1 MLERLSRLP
10 LIVLLM
16 VLGALAMYVPAAHA
30 AALRHFEVMRGFF
43 QSANLTLILAIMIGI
58 ATANRPIRHPVRAY
72 LLALVGAFLGLP
84 ALFALPMMAVVPQ
97 LGLLDGWMEMVSDF
111 TTTGMTLFP
120 EPAALPPSVHLWRA
134 LVAWLGGA
142 LILIAA
148 LALLAPMNLGG
159 FEVLAPAAAQGG
171 RSAPGGGR
179 GALSPREGRR
189 RLIRVSAIVLPVY
202 AGLSV
207 ALWAVL
213 VWLGDGPLVALIH
226 ALSTLSTSGI
236 SSVGGLQNA
245 AAGPAGEAAI
255 LLLLLP
261 ALSHRF
267 FLLRPGGDALSGLR
281 RDPELRLG
289 LALGLSVAG
298 VLFLRHW
305 LAGLQSLS
313 EGAGGGGGE
322 GLLQGLHALWGT
334 LFTVFSYLTTTG
346 FESASGHLARS
357 WAEMSAPGVILLGLA
372 LMGGGVAT
380 TAGGVK
386 LLRIFALQQAVSR
399 EMERVIFPSSVGG
412 DGGAAA
418 RRLRR
423 EGSAIAWIFFMM
435 LALMLAAV
443 TTLLSLNGVAFSD
456 ALVLAIAAL
465 TTTGPLVQSGGEGA
479 IALATLSGFSKLVV
493 SLSMVLGRL
502 EMLAI
507 IALLNRGFWRR

>member
-1 MLERLSRLP
+1 MLDRLSRLP

-16 VLGALAMYVPAAHA
+16 ALGALAMYVPAAHA
-30 AALRHFEVMRGFF
+30 AVLRHFEVMRGFF

-58 ATANRPIRHPVRAY
+58 ATANRPIRHPTRAY
-72 LLALVGAFLGLP
+72 LLALLGAFAGLP
-84 ALFALPMMAVVPQ
+84 LLFALPMMAVVPQ
-97 LGLLDGWMEMVSDF
+97 LGLLDAWMEMVSDF

-134 LVAWLGGA
+134 LVGWLGGA
-142 LILIAA
+142 LILVAA

-159 FEVLAPAAAQGG
+159 FEVLAPGG
-171 RSAPGGGR
+171 RSGARGAPGGGS
-179 GALSPREGRR
+179 GALTSSEGRR

-202 AGLSV
+202 AALT
-207 ALWAVL
+207 AILWAVL
-213 VWLGDGPLVALIH
+213 AWLGDGAMVALVH
-226 ALSTLSTSGI
+226 AMSTLSTSGI
-236 SSVGGLQNA
+236 SSIGGVQNA
-245 AAGPAGEAAI
+245 SSGPAGEAAI
-255 LLLLLP
+255 LLMLLP
-261 ALSHRF
+261 ALSHRTL
-267 FLLRPGGDALSGLR
+267 LLRTGRGQLRGLL

-305 LAGLQSLS
+305 LAGLHNMP
-313 EGAGGGGGE
+313 EGTGGFGG
-322 GLLQGLHALWGT
+322 LALGLHAFWGT

-346 FESASGHLARS
+346 FESASGHLARN
-357 WAEMSAPGVILLGLA
+357 WADMSAPGVVLLGLA

-399 EMERVIFPSSVGG
+399 EMEHIIYPSSVGG

-418 RRLRR
+418 RQLRR
-423 EGSAIAWIFFMM
+423 QGSTIAWIFFMM
-435 LALMLAAV
+435 LAMTLAAV
-443 TTLLSLNGVAFSD
+443 TTLLSLNGVAFTD

-465 TTTGPLVQSGGEGA
+465 TTTGPLVQSGGESA
-479 IALATLSGFSKLVV
+479 IALATLSGFSKIVV

-507 IALLNRGFWRR
+507 VALLNRGFWRR